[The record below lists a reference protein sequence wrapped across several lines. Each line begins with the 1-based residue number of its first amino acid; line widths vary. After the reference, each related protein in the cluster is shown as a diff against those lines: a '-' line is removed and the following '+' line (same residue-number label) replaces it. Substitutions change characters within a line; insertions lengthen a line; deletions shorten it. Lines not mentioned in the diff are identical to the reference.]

1 MGGVVG
7 GGGLVG
13 MVGGGGVGG
22 VVGGAGV
29 VGVAGEGKGPVH
41 RNHPQLNKTLTKQSD
56 GKQVIG

>member
-1 MGGVVG
+1 
-7 GGGLVG
+7 

-41 RNHPQLNKTLTKQSD
+41 RNHPQHNETLTKQSD
-56 GKQVIG
+56 GK